1 LLAIFDVEGVLYD
14 AEYLPLLAEKVNK
27 ENKIWE
33 ITKKGIEGKIDWVEG
48 LKERVHLLRGMDYDT
63 CIQVANS
70 LPIMI
75 GAREACRT
83 LKDAGWKLMA
93 VSGGF
98 TIITDRLKKELCLD
112 FVYSNEL
119 VFKDGK
125 LDDVIVNVDSD
136 KAKSAIIKIREWD
149 EKKEN
154 ITTYTEERE
163 NLSKEK
169 HLYELATTLLKDTG
183 IKTRIIKQYLP
194 IINKLINKYL
204 SAMDFYITFELDE
217 NFNETIKSR
226 HRDEFTYASF
236 SEGEK
241 MRIDLALLFTWRA
254 VAKLKN
260 SVNTNLLV
268 LDEVFD
274 SSLDASGT
282 DEFLKILYDLTHGT
296 SSNINVFVISHKGEV
311 LYDKFEKTVKFQ
323 KQKNFS
329 TLAA

>member
-1 LLAIFDVEGVLYD
+1 MLAIFDVEGVIYD

-33 ITKKGIEGKIDWVEG
+33 ITKKGLEGKIDWVEG
-48 LKERVHLLRGMDYDT
+48 LKQRVELLRGINYDT

-75 GAREACRT
+75 GAREAWRT

-154 ITTYTEERE
+154 ITTIVDGANDVKLFDISGFGIAFRAQDIVKDLATVTLDEKD
-163 NLSKEK
+163 LSKIV
-169 HLYELATTLLKDTG
+169 G
-183 IKTRIIKQYLP
+183 
-194 IINKLINKYL
+194 LINTHYNLKL
-204 SAMDFYITFELDE
+204 ELQ
-217 NFNETIKSR
+217 
-226 HRDEFTYASF
+226 AS
-236 SEGEK
+236 
-241 MRIDLALLFTWRA
+241 M
-254 VAKLKN
+254 
-260 SVNTNLLV
+260 
-268 LDEVFD
+268 
-274 SSLDASGT
+274 
-282 DEFLKILYDLTHGT
+282 
-296 SSNINVFVISHKGEV
+296 
-311 LYDKFEKTVKFQ
+311 
-323 KQKNFS
+323 
-329 TLAA
+329 